1 MKRGMWASV
10 GFKKEG
16 NTLMAESMRVSM
28 PKVMAK
34 KETPSEVKK
43 ENPSEKTTEK
53 K

>member
-1 MKRGMWASV
+1 LKNGIWASV
-10 GFKKEG
+10 EYKKEG
-16 NTLMAESMRVSM
+16 NTLMAESMSVRM

-34 KETPSEVKK
+34 NENPSEVKK